1 MELELECQ
9 NEIQTVTVTVSTPT
23 LVITGVS
30 PSNINLL
37 TREETTV
44 TVSVRA
50 EVGAPSDVMLIAMI
64 DEDSRVAEVS
74 LLDRTNVGADTTARF
89 IVGDLNVAGK
99 TTLTLTARH
108 PEHLPASIEIP
119 VNVSLR
125 PIELSVTPTSVRF
138 EQGETE
144 LLIITAMPTATT
156 ITISVA
162 GDAANIIG
170 EGNIINMSP
179 IIYMLDGD
187 DNEVVVRVRGDEIG
201 RTTLTITAEADGHE
215 METTSVSV
223 EVLDIL
229 RIEVPDM
236 LTVTEGSTQ
245 AISVS
250 LNRIEA
256 DNVTVRVTIQS
267 EGSGLTV
274 NRSLL
279 TFSSSSLEQSITVE
293 TTTDNTYT
301 GDRSATLTLT
311 ATDYATTMVMVTILE
326 NTPQPQIELNV
337 TPTAVLNLVRFTST
351 EIEVSVAVDAVLNV
365 GATDSV
371 RLTGER
377 ISDIL
382 INLSKETSTRI
393 EIFGNSVG
401 DGEVRV
407 TANGTGDGTGAME
420 QTRIVS
426 VTVITPTLT
435 ISASTSVLNIE
446 ADQPPTAELTVR
458 VIAEAGTPNDVTL
471 TAMIDGDSRV
481 ASVTPTEITV
491 SANAPTIFIV
501 EGLATGNVT
510 LTLTASHSDYISADT
525 TMITVNVDRP
535 VEALRFRIKVF
546 LEGAAQ

>member
-1 MELELECQ
+1 MEAALASLAFNLSAGTSTRIAIVGVGKGMETVIVTANGIGAGAGVPE
-9 NEIQTVTVTVSTPT
+9 EIQTVTVTVSTPT

-89 IVGDLNVAGK
+89 IVEGLNVAGE

-108 PEHLPASIEIP
+108 PEYLPESIEIL

-144 LLIITAMPTATT
+144 LLIITATPTATT

-170 EGNIINMSP
+170 EAGNIINMSP

-201 RTTLTITAEADGHE
+201 RTTLTITAKADGHE

-279 TFSSSSLEQSITVE
+279 TFSSSSSLVQSITVE

-301 GDRSATLTLT
+301 G
-311 ATDYATTMVMVTILE
+311 
-326 NTPQPQIELNV
+326 
-337 TPTAVLNLVRFTST
+337 
-351 EIEVSVAVDAVLNV
+351 
-365 GATDSV
+365 
-371 RLTGER
+371 
-377 ISDIL
+377 
-382 INLSKETSTRI
+382 
-393 EIFGNSVG
+393 
-401 DGEVRV
+401 
-407 TANGTGDGTGAME
+407 
-420 QTRIVS
+420 
-426 VTVITPTLT
+426 
-435 ISASTSVLNIE
+435 
-446 ADQPPTAELTVR
+446 
-458 VIAEAGTPNDVTL
+458 
-471 TAMIDGDSRV
+471 
-481 ASVTPTEITV
+481 
-491 SANAPTIFIV
+491 
-501 EGLATGNVT
+501 
-510 LTLTASHSDYISADT
+510 
-525 TMITVNVDRP
+525 RP
-535 VEALRFRIKVF
+535 
-546 LEGAAQ
+546 